1 MVAASKWGWSWLQ
14 QKLAMVPFP
23 WSASANRV
31 SMPWKAEMSEEGLI
45 VNATNRAC
53 RLFAAGQRDLKP
65 CSTVNR
71 SDERGDGQAQRK
83 CGDMR
88 VRLHQAS
95 HAIQGLSGQLLGSAA
110 FNFEHNKATLS
121 FQSAKRHFHRFFQAM
136 KVIRLQSSGPQLR
149 RRAALLW
156 SSVQS
161 RTRIP
166 IAKLHQMESGSWPL

>member
-1 MVAASKWGWSWLQ
+1 M
-14 QKLAMVPFP
+14 
-23 WSASANRV
+23 
-31 SMPWKAEMSEEGLI
+31 I

-71 SDERGDGQAQRK
+71 SNECGDGQAQRK

-88 VRLHQAS
+88 VRRQQAG
-95 HAIQGLSGQLLGSAA
+95 HAIQGLSGLLLGSAA
-110 FNFEHNKATLS
+110 LNFFEYNKATLS
-121 FQSAKRHFHRFFQAM
+121 FQSAKRHFHRFLQAM
-136 KVIRLQSSGPQLR
+136 KVSRLQSSGPQLR

-166 IAKLHQMESGSWPL
+166 IARLHQMESGSWPL